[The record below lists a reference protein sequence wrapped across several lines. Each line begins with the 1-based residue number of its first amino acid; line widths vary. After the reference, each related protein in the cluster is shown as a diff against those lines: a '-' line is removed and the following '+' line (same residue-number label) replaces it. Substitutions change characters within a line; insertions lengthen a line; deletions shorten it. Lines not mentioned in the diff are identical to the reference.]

1 MLDDTWTTG
10 KSDMKTIAAAV
21 LMMMVAGVLPASGQQ
36 GRPGAV
42 PVPMAE
48 AAPSAGE
55 GVSGSEAAVRPGGR
69 PGGAQRGDVTASVLL
84 GSLLDGTTGQPLQS
98 ATVEVRSA
106 ADSSLVAGALTS
118 AEGRFRVAGLEPG
131 VYYVRATMIGYAPA
145 IVDDIAMAAGAT
157 RQLEPVRLGVS
168 AVMLQGLEVAVE
180 RAAVRME
187 VDRTVFSAR
196 NLPSAAGGSA
206 TDVLR
211 NVPSVDVDGDGQ
223 VSVRGS
229 TNVVIQINGRTA
241 PFRGDALN
249 LFLRQLPAGTIDRI
263 EVLPNPA
270 ARYDPEG
277 MSGIVNIVL
286 RQDANL
292 GLSAGITAA
301 ASSAD
306 RFNGSGTVGY
316 QRGRTTLAGM
326 YSLNSDVRR
335 PTAFMQRL
343 NRFGAGETVVQ
354 DTRNRQESLGQS
366 LMASIDYQVRPTT
379 TLSLQASGNVN
390 GSDGLALSDYRLL
403 DAALAPGRSWNS
415 GTGTERDL
423 RAGDVTLGM
432 RRVMAAGRNETSF
445 EARLSGSGDESEA
458 LYGDAD
464 LASIRDLRRN
474 ETTNRDA
481 SLQFDA
487 TRLLAGI
494 RVESGARAEQRLIDT
509 DLTLRRSA
517 GAPVDASRSNAF
529 EYESRIYAGYTQ
541 LSRAFGPLSVQAGA
555 RLEHAD
561 TRFDLRTLE
570 EAYDNRYT
578 SLYPSASALYD
589 MGSGRSVRAGF
600 SRRVQRPRTRQLNP
614 FPLQEDSLS
623 LLVGN
628 PSLLPQYTSSF
639 DVTLQATGALG
650 TLQLAPFYRRSTDM
664 IRHYKTIDPATGVS
678 LTTFRNFDR
687 SSQFGTDITA
697 TGRLGSRVSGM
708 LGGSMAQV
716 TTSGESLQEG
726 LGSSALSWS
735 VRSNATL
742 RLGTNTDAQGFLMY
756 RAPMKIEQG
765 RMREFVVSNVSLRQR
780 VMEGRGEVVLR
791 VSDPLGRMNF
801 GFFTSDDLH
810 EQEFLRRS
818 DSRAAVLSFNYSFG
832 RPPRMRQ
839 RAAEEMEMEIR

>member
-1 MLDDTWTTG
+1 MLDMLDDTWTTG

-589 MGSGRSVRAGF
+589 MGSGPQRARRFLATCAAAAYAAAQPVPAAGGLAQPAGRQPIAAAAVHQLVRRYAAGDG
-600 SRRVQRPRTRQLNP
+600 RTGHAPARAV
-614 FPLQEDSLS
+614 LS
-623 LLVGN
+623 SQHGHD
-628 PSLLPQYTSSF
+628 PSLQDHRSGDGCVAHHVPQ
-639 DVTLQATGALG
+639 LRP
-650 TLQLAPFYRRSTDM
+650 QLAVRHGYYR
-664 IRHYKTIDPATGVS
+664 
-678 LTTFRNFDR
+678 DR
-687 SSQFGTDITA
+687 SSRQSREWHAGGQHGAGHYQRREPAGGPGQQRAVVVSPLQRDAAAGHEHGCAGFPDVPRTDEDRAGPDARVRGEQCVAPPTRHGGT
-697 TGRLGSRVSGM
+697 RRSGAA
-708 LGGSMAQV
+708 GKR
-716 TTSGESLQEG
+716 
-726 LGSSALSWS
+726 SAGPDE
-735 VRSNATL
+735 L
-742 RLGTNTDAQGFLMY
+742 RL
-756 RAPMKIEQG
+756 
-765 RMREFVVSNVSLRQR
+765 
-780 VMEGRGEVVLR
+780 
-791 VSDPLGRMNF
+791 
-801 GFFTSDDLH
+801 LH
-810 EQEFLRRS
+810 Q
-818 DSRAAVLSFNYSFG
+818 
-832 RPPRMRQ
+832 
-839 RAAEEMEMEIR
+839 